1 MIVRIWHGWTA
12 PGDADTY
19 EALLQEEIFT
29 GIANRRIEGYR
40 GIELLR
46 RDGEAEV
53 EFVTVMRF
61 DTLAAIRQFAGA
73 DYEAAVVPAAA
84 RALLS
89 RFDERSQHYELREAL
104 TAAVRSTEGPAP
116 SCGGR

>member
-12 PGDADTY
+12 PANAGSY
-19 EALLQEEIFT
+19 EALLRKEIFT

-46 RDGEAEV
+46 RDGPAEAE
-53 EFVTVMRF
+53 FITIMRF
-61 DTLAAIRQFAGA
+61 DTLSAIREFAGP

-89 RFDERSQHYELREAL
+89 RFDERSQHYELRETL
-104 TAAVRSTEGPAP
+104 TAAVRPMEGPDP
-116 SCGGR
+116 SRGGR